1 MEAALNTMAEHWSG
15 AAANYSNIIRE
26 EYENEAGRI
35 WKSLINTYRPAG
47 DNLKVLDCG
56 CGPGFF
62 SILMSR
68 EGHRVEAIDIS
79 EGMLDVARNNVK
91 ELGNPDKVSF
101 SIMDVNKT
109 TFADNTFDLII
120 TRNVTWMSLN
130 LEETYREWLR
140 ILKPGGRFIVFDA
153 NWHRFEFVPEVAAE
167 HWKCIKEAEKFGVIT
182 EEQKKGSDE
191 EKKAIPLENIPLAPV
206 KRPEYDITVLERLK
220 PSRVIVESRLP
231 ENIWEGVYRVLYRY
245 LPSFMVCVEK

>member
-35 WKSLINTYRPAG
+35 WKSLIDTYRPVG
-47 DNLKVLDCG
+47 DSLKVLDCG

-68 EGHRVEAIDIS
+68 EGHIVEAIDIS
-79 EGMLDVARNNVK
+79 EGMLDVAENNVR
-91 ELGNPDKVSF
+91 EFGDPEKVSF

-109 TFADNTFDLII
+109 AFADCTFDLII
-120 TRNVTWMSLN
+120 TRNVTWMSQN

-167 HWKCIKEAEKFGVIT
+167 HWKCVREAAKLGAAT
-182 EEQKKGSDE
+182 EEQKKGSEE

-206 KRPEYDITVLERLK
+206 KRPEYDITVLDRLN
-220 PSRVIVESRLP
+220 PSRVIIESKLP
-231 ENIWEGVYRVLYRY
+231 ENIWEGVYRVLYKY